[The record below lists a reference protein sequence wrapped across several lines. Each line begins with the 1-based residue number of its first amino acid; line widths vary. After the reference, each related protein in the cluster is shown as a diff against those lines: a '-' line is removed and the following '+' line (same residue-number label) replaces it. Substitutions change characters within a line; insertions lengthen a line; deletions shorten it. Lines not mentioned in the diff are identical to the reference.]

1 MTKGFTNDIKSTN
14 ALRIQKNLSSV
25 KKLRKN
31 DMDGFKPQEDQATS
45 FISSMKNPSVTN
57 FHKFNM

>member
-31 DMDGFKPQEDQATS
+31 DMDGFKP
-45 FISSMKNPSVTN
+45 
-57 FHKFNM
+57 